1 MNKLINYK
9 TEKIFERL
17 LTNKSTENYW
27 KYVSELRKRK
37 TDEIFEKSVLLTKSD
52 SVKERILGINVLSQ
66 FGFPRLH
73 KKEIVKLFFELLK
86 SQTDKGVISSIF
98 YGIGH
103 NNEKLTNKQVEFL
116 SSFRTHKSVYV
127 KYSLVSALSTIEKD
141 IAIDTLIKLS
151 SDRDSDIRD
160 WATFGIGSQIDTDN
174 EKIRTALWNRISDK
188 DEGARFE
195 AICGLAQRKD
205 KRIKEIL
212 KTELEN
218 IDEYGS
224 LILESIEHLD
234 DKSFI
239 PTLEKKIIENKK
251 SKKVNEDWLLNT
263 LNKLN
268 GKEKRTH
275 NNV

>member
-1 MNKLINYK
+1 MNKLRNYK

-17 LTNKSTENYW
+17 LTNKSTVNYW
-27 KYVSELRKRK
+27 KYVIELRKRK
-37 TDEIFEKSVLLTKSD
+37 TDDIFEKCILLTKSD
-52 SVKERILGINVLSQ
+52 SVKERIVGVDVLSQ

-73 KKEIVKLFFELLK
+73 KKEIMTLFFELLK
-86 SQTDKGVISSIF
+86 SQTDTGVIRSIF

-116 SSFRTHKSVYV
+116 SSFRTHKSVYI

-151 SDRDSDIRD
+151 SDRDADIRD
-160 WATFGIGSQIDTDN
+160 WATFGIGSQIDTDTK
-174 EKIRTALWNRISDK
+174 KIRTALWNRISDK
-188 DEGARFE
+188 DEGTRFE

-205 KRIKEIL
+205 KRIKAIL
-212 KTELEN
+212 KTALEN
-218 IDEYGS
+218 IDAYGS
-224 LILESIEHLD
+224 LILESIEYLD

-239 PTLEKKIIENKK
+239 PILENKIIENKK
-251 SKKVNEDWLLNT
+251 ANKVNEDWLLTT

-268 GKEKRTH
+268 EKEK
-275 NNV
+275 